1 MNPWFRLYVDT
12 PAERKLLRIARITG
26 HHKVFVIGF
35 WTTILCFAA
44 QSNVP
49 ARLLL
54 SDDIPMT
61 VDDIADEMGLETDV
75 VQGLID
81 QMIALNMLVIEGDV
95 ICIAHWDER
104 QFVTSDDTDDWNDL
118 VERFGLSHHE
128 ALVWQ
133 TVQAFCRRRDG
144 VCYATQNTIAQRVGL
159 SVKTVHRALRRLV
172 ELGLIIDHTPDLR
185 NAPHR
190 LEAVIPS
197 LDKMSDEVCPTVVLP
212 LSDRVRPCPT
222 SVLPMSNLP
231 LKTHINP

>member
-1 MNPWFRLYVDT
+1 MNSWFRLYIDVLDD
-12 PAERKLLRIARITG
+12 RKIARIARATG
-26 HHKVFVIGF
+26 HPKVLIIGF
-35 WTTILCFAA
+35 WTALLCLSG
-44 QSNVP
+44 QSNHP
-49 ARLLL
+49 GKLLL
-54 SDDIPMT
+54 GDNVPMT
-61 VDDIADEMGLETDV
+61 VDDLTDETGLDDETI
-75 VQGLID
+75 QSLID
-81 QMIALNMLVIEGDV
+81 QMVALNMLVIEGDV

-172 ELGLIIDHTPDLR
+172 ELGLIIDYTSDLR

-197 LDKMSDEVCPTVVLP
+197 LDKLSDEGCPTVVLP